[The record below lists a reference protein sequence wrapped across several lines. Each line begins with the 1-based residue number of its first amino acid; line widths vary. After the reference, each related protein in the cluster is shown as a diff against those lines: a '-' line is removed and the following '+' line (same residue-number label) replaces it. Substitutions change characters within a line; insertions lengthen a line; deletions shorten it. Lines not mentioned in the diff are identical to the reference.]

1 MKKIPFLFLFLFSFT
16 WETFSQGQVTHLVL
30 FKLKPGI
37 MKTDPRY
44 KEAVSKLNA
53 LPGKIRFI
61 ADWSAGENFSTR
73 PIAFDFGLHVVFES
87 KKDLQNYLIHPAHIE
102 AVNAW
107 KEIAE
112 WNIAD
117 YEEQSESGIKPR

>member
-1 MKKIPFLFLFLFSFT
+1 MKKILILLLLFVGST
-16 WETFSQGQVTHLVL
+16 SVGFSQGQVTHLVL

-37 MKTDPRY
+37 LKSDPRY
-44 KEAVSKLNA
+44 KEAVMLLNS
-53 LPGKIRFI
+53 LPRKIPFI

-73 PIAFDFGLHVVFES
+73 PIAYDFGLHVVFDS
-87 KKDLQNYLIHPAHIE
+87 KKDLQNYLTHPSHVE
-102 AVNAW
+102 AADAW

-117 YEEQSESGIKPR
+117 YEEEAEAGTR

>member
-1 MKKIPFLFLFLFSFT
+1 MKKIPVLILFLLSFFT
-16 WETFSQGQVTHLVL
+16 HGFSQGPVTHLVL

-37 MKTDPRY
+37 LKSDTRY
-44 KEAVSKLNA
+44 KEAVRMLNA
-53 LPGKIRFI
+53 LPRKIPFI

-73 PIAFDFGLHVVFES
+73 PIAFDYGLHVVFDS
-87 KKDLQNYLIHPAHIE
+87 KKDLQNYLTHPAHVE
-102 AVNAW
+102 AANAW

-117 YEEQSESGIKPR
+117 YEEEPEQGTK

>member
-1 MKKIPFLFLFLFSFT
+1 MKKIPVLLLFQFAFT
-16 WETFSQGQVTHLVL
+16 FMGFCQGQVTHLVL

-37 MKTDPRY
+37 LKSDPRY
-44 KEAVSKLNA
+44 KEAVTLLNA
-53 LPGKIRFI
+53 LPRKIPFI

-73 PIAFDFGLHVVFES
+73 PIAFDFGLHVVFDS
-87 KKDLQNYLIHPAHIE
+87 KKDLQNYLTHPAHVE
-102 AVNAW
+102 ATNAW

-117 YEEQSESGIKPR
+117 YDEEAESSTK